1 MRGEQSR
8 GAASERRRREGGGC
22 AEGVREGVREGTE
35 AGVKNGERRRWIRM
49 DGGLVVVREL
59 GRAASSE
66 AEPEEEQGC

>member
-1 MRGEQSR
+1 
-8 GAASERRRREGGGC
+8 
-22 AEGVREGVREGTE
+22 VREGVREGTE